1 MTNCG
6 QKWSDLGPVN
16 RLLPLDFLGFL
27 LLVCVRVW
35 QCPQCV
41 VKLICFIC
49 LENWHRPTGESRLG
63 AEGEQTRHRRQSVDM
78 RPCSRPKPPS
88 SQPAFLLAMANIIVP
103 GQCSTKAKSSGWRA
117 KNAAPSSRL
126 LSPSAFVLRPSSFHI
141 PPPSTCPGQTNK
153 PTVTSARKNICAQ
166 WVISNAKVDYIN
178 RLC

>member
-49 LENWHRPTGESRLG
+49 LENWHRPTGESRFGGRKGSRPDIGGKVLTWGHVLG
-63 AEGEQTRHRRQSVDM
+63 LNHQAPSLPSCWPWPILSCPVSAARKPSQAAEGPRM
-78 RPCSRPKPPS
+78 LPPRPDSWILPPS
-88 SQPAFLLAMANIIVP
+88 S
-103 GQCSTKAKSSGWRA
+103 
-117 KNAAPSSRL
+117 
-126 LSPSAFVLRPSSFHI
+126 FVLRPSTFHLHQHA
-141 PPPSTCPGQTNK
+141 PAK
-153 PTVTSARKNICAQ
+153 P
-166 WVISNAKVDYIN
+166 ISPLLPLLGKIFVHSGWFRMLKLTI
-178 RLC
+178 